1 MVDEAKVEN
10 SKKERQSNIKRHKSY
25 RKRHIEQE
33 QKKETYRT
41 KANERDTKETE
52 QK

>member
-10 SKKERQSNIKRHKSY
+10 SKKERQSNIKRH
-25 RKRHIEQE
+25 IEQE
-33 QKKETYRT
+33 QKKEKYRT
-41 KANERDTKETE
+41 KAKERDTKETE